1 LDVCLSLCLIQR
13 VLLVFGVS
21 FSLLA
26 GLGFRFRVFR
36 VVGFA
41 RKCSILLVQGFSIR
55 SLKFW
60 GVLNH
65 GAACQDL
72 GVDRATKLRTIPFA
86 LAICREWRDLV
97 TPHTEYAALRLAK
110 FDLTWENRPHQTTA
124 DDFVVDRFDRNVV
137 LLSKSWELSSPM
149 SHRLRTAPL
158 SDLADV
164 ELDALRGELQA
175 GWGAEALI
183 SKGADWQSM
192 ERVWVTPSMRE

>member
-1 LDVCLSLCLIQR
+1 MAAGQHAGGECGTDLSAFQEMVSSRCEGIPYAHLVPVLTRHCGAYADGWEDV
-13 VLLVFGVS
+13 
-21 FSLLA
+21 
-26 GLGFRFRVFR
+26 
-36 VVGFA
+36 
-41 RKCSILLVQGFSIR
+41 
-55 SLKFW
+55 
-60 GVLNH
+60 
-65 GAACQDL
+65 

-86 LAICREWRDLV
+86 LATCREWRDLV